1 MCPPLGKIT
10 ENPDFI
16 YIVKEAELFRSEY
29 CETTY
34 SIFLE
39 FLKID
44 KGTSKYDAITLRN
57 IFTPPPLLSYCVII
71 RRTSGWW

>member
-44 KGTSKYDAITLRN
+44 NNKMYL
-57 IFTPPPLLSYCVII
+57 F
-71 RRTSGWW
+71 